1 MKKAKTFDCVRMK
14 DEIQAKLLR
23 EWRGL
28 TDEEIQR
35 RSARKLATSQSPIA
49 KLWREL
55 QTRDGKKAKAKAPR
69 APGRRGRRARSPA

>member
-1 MKKAKTFDCVRMK
+1 MDKAKKFDCVRMK
-14 DEIQAKLLR
+14 DEIQARLLR

-35 RSARKLATSQSPIA
+35 RSARKLATSRSPFA

-55 QTRDGKKAKAKAPR
+55 TAREKKQAKAGVKR
-69 APGRRGRRARSPA
+69 GPGRRGRRTQSPA